1 MGAILIRQTKT
12 LPMAAHSLN
21 RQAPNRREAG
31 AQWEK
36 IAESFLLGHGLKLLQ
51 RNFSSRF
58 GEIDLIMEDQG
69 TIVFVE
75 VKYRKSNSHGSG
87 ADAVTFHKQGRISRT
102 AAWYL
107 AKNPQRAEQICRF
120 DVLSINSQKM
130 DQGPEKNQHI
140 NWIKSAFYSTTG

>member
-1 MGAILIRQTKT
+1 VATGSVNSHKANSRI
-12 LPMAAHSLN
+12 S
-21 RQAPNRREAG
+21 G

-36 IAESFLLGHGLKLLQ
+36 TAESFLINHGLKLLH

-69 TIVFVE
+69 TVVFVE
-75 VKYRKSNSHGSG
+75 VKYRHSDSHGSG

-107 AKNPQRAEQICRF
+107 AKNPHRAEQVCRF
-120 DVLSINSQKM
+120 DVLSIDSQKKE
-130 DQGPEKNQHI
+130 QGI
-140 NWIKSAFYSTTG
+140 NWIKSAFYSTIG